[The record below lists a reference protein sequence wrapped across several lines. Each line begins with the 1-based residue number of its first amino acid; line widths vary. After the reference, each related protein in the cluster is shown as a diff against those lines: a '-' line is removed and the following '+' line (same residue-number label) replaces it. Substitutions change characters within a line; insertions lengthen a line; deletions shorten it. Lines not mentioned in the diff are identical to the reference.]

1 VDGRPPPYPDPP
13 VLVRESLRDYTYY
26 PAQTISMSCGSR
38 SNDHYFYPM
47 RTETY
52 PEIDRAEVLEKISG
66 NVSTRPRKT
75 PPVGKKRKRGEGGV
89 KIDLRIKSQNDKM
102 IWRPSL
108 LSREEAWEIPMTL
121 AERETYILIEV
132 FWEKYG
138 FAPSYEDL
146 AYLRGLK
153 GIGNIKRIVD
163 KLVLMGAVKR
173 IPGAKRSVRPVWKS
187 FRNLD

>member
-1 VDGRPPPYPDPP
+1 M
-13 VLVRESLRDYTYY
+13 RET
-26 PAQTISMSCGSR
+26 
-38 SNDHYFYPM
+38 F
-47 RTETY
+47 
-52 PEIDRAEVLEKISG
+52 PEIDRAEVLGKISG
-66 NVSTRPRKT
+66 NVAKRPRKT
-75 PPVGKKRKRGEGGV
+75 PPAGKKRKRGEGGA
-89 KIDLRIKSQNDKM
+89 KIDLRVVSQNDKM

-108 LSREEAWEIPMTL
+108 PSRDEVWEMAMTL
-121 AERETYILIEV
+121 AERHTYLLIEV

-146 AYLRGLK
+146 AYLRGVK

-187 FRNLD
+187 FRSLE

>member
-1 VDGRPPPYPDPP
+1 MQTPPYPTPRLCDVGVPGR
-13 VLVRESLRDYTYY
+13 LYILSH
-26 PAQTISMSCGSR
+26 
-38 SNDHYFYPM
+38 SNDIPLELSAIPLDETM
-47 RTETY
+47 RETF
-52 PEIDRAEVLEKISG
+52 PEIDRVGIIEKLGG
-66 NVSTRPRKT
+66 NVSTRPRET
-75 PPVGKKRKRGEGGV
+75 PPVVKSKKVGEGGI
-89 KIDLRIKSQNDKM
+89 KIDLRKASQNDKM

-108 LSREEAWEIPMTL
+108 PSREEVWEIPMTL
-121 AERETYILIEV
+121 AERHTYMLIEA

-138 FAPSYEDL
+138 YAPSYEDL
-146 AYLRGLK
+146 AYLRGVK